1 MSSEATRS
9 RRIRVALADDSFL
22 MREAVH
28 QVVEHQQD
36 VEIVADCSDGT
47 TLLEEVRRT
56 KPDVVVTDVRMPP
69 SGDDEGIR
77 VAQRLR
83 ETDPGIGVVVLS
95 HYAEP
100 QYGLD
105 LFATGAEGR
114 AYLLNDRVRDGRQLQ
129 AAIEV
134 VARGGSM
141 IDPEMVR
148 LLLESEERAQDS
160 PLAELTPRE
169 RVLAGRHLGERL
181 EAGRRADHRA
191 RRVAEQRLV
200 VHGEDAHGAR
210 PVAGCR
216 GAAHPATLAAR
227 RRRGQWR
234 GQALGRGCPPPGPDV
249 RAATRA
255 RPRGRA
261 APPRPGG

>member
-1 MSSEATRS
+1 MSPAADKP

-28 QVVEHQQD
+28 QVVEHHD
-36 VEIVADCSDGT
+36 EVEIVADCGDGA
-47 TLLEEVRRT
+47 TLLAEVRRLQ
-56 KPDVVVTDVRMPP
+56 PDVVVTDVRMPP

-83 ETDPGIGVVVLS
+83 ETDPEIGVVVLS

-100 QYGLD
+100 RYGFE
-105 LFATGAEGR
+105 LFADGAEGR
-114 AYLLNDRVRDGRQLQ
+114 AYLLKDRVHDGRQLR

-148 LLLESEERAQDS
+148 LLLESEERQRDS

-169 RVLAGRHLGERL
+169 REVLAAMAAGKSNAAIADELVLTKRAVEKHVGAIFLKLGLPGEDL
-181 EAGRRADHRA
+181 VS
-191 RRVAEQRLV
+191 RRVAAVL
-200 VHGEDAHGAR
+200 
-210 PVAGCR
+210 
-216 GAAHPATLAAR
+216 LY
-227 RRRGQWR
+227 
-234 GQALGRGCPPPGPDV
+234 LGSERS
-249 RAATRA
+249 
-255 RPRGRA
+255 
-261 APPRPGG
+261 

>member
-1 MSSEATRS
+1 VSSEATRS

-114 AYLLNDRVRDGRQLQ
+114 AYLLKDRVRDGRQLQ

-169 RVLAGRHLGERL
+169 REVLAAMASGKSNAAIAGELVLTKRAVEKHVGAIFLKLGLPGENL
-181 EAGRRADHRA
+181 VS
-191 RRVAEQRLV
+191 RRVAAVLLY
-200 VHGEDAHGAR
+200 
-210 PVAGCR
+210 
-216 GAAHPATLAAR
+216 LAAE
-227 RRRGQWR
+227 
-234 GQALGRGCPPPGPDV
+234 
-249 RAATRA
+249 RA
-255 RPRGRA
+255 
-261 APPRPGG
+261 